1 MTPVSQKLRLQS
13 PINTQF
19 LLCQLYEMYLSLSF
33 KAHSSVC
40 KVQPIRGRL
49 SKALKREELKH
60 LHTVISDSFM
70 VYIKA
75 HFYL

>member
-1 MTPVSQKLRLQS
+1 MTSVSQKLRLQI
-13 PINTQF
+13 PINNQF

-33 KAHSSVC
+33 KAHSP
-40 KVQPIRGRL
+40 KVQPIRERL

-60 LHTVISDSFM
+60 FNTVISDSFM